1 MADPAGASSGG
12 EPTWLGYLRVQVTDP
27 RKEKSGGGGGGGTP
41 RRAGTFISYGIRTE
55 TNLPHFSRSQM
66 STRKRFQDFAF
77 LRETLA
83 RDFPACIVPP
93 LPDKHRLEYLTGD
106 RFGDTFVQRRC
117 AELQLFLERVCR
129 HPVLQRAKLLQ
140 VFLESDEWE
149 IEMHTHAGQAIGGPL
164 GGSAAAAGGM
174 IESLSDTF
182 VNVFSRVRKPDP
194 RFTEMQRQLEQEEDH
209 AAQLERVL
217 HRFRNHVFGTLK
229 SPVECCDANGRVRRA
244 R

>member
-27 RKEKSGGGGGGGTP
+27 RKETSGGGGGGGTP

-93 LPDKHRLEYLTGD
+93 LPDKHL
-106 RFGDTFVQRRC
+106 
-117 AELQLFLERVCR
+117 
-129 HPVLQRAKLLQ
+129 
-140 VFLESDEWE
+140 
-149 IEMHTHAGQAIGGPL
+149 
-164 GGSAAAAGGM
+164 
-174 IESLSDTF
+174 SLI
-182 VNVFSRVRKPDP
+182 
-194 RFTEMQRQLEQEEDH
+194 H
-209 AAQLERVL
+209 I
-217 HRFRNHVFGTLK
+217 
-229 SPVECCDANGRVRRA
+229 
-244 R
+244 

>member
-1 MADPAGASSGG
+1 M
-12 EPTWLGYLRVQVTDP
+12 
-27 RKEKSGGGGGGGTP
+27 
-41 RRAGTFISYGIRTE
+41 
-55 TNLPHFSRSQM
+55 
-66 STRKRFQDFAF
+66 
-77 LRETLA
+77 
-83 RDFPACIVPP
+83 PP